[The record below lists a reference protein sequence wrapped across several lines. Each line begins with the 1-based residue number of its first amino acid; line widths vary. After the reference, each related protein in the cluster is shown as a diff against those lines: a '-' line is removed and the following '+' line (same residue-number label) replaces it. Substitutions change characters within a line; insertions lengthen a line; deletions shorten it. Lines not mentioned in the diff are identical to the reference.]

1 MVGSSTSRAGCEFQK
16 VAQWSTYGIACAA
29 GIEGERGG
37 FDAIRA
43 RFPPVQ
49 STPGQIHDLKITSS
63 ADPDELSRH
72 TWRMLWHVQ
81 GAWYVDGARAMG
93 LDVDEFRIIAVEA
106 TPPHCVT
113 VLRVPERMLEEGR
126 KSIRHWVEKL
136 RACDASGEWP
146 GYVQSEVEMQM
157 PSWVTREETEA

>member
-1 MVGSSTSRAGCEFQK
+1 
-16 VAQWSTYGIACAA
+16 
-29 GIEGERGG
+29 
-37 FDAIRA
+37 
-43 RFPPVQ
+43 
-49 STPGQIHDLKITSS
+49 
-63 ADPDELSRH
+63 
-72 TWRMLWHVQ
+72 
-81 GAWYVDGARAMG
+81 MG